1 MKAVVLV
8 GGFGT
13 RLRPLTLARPKQ
25 MLPVGHVTMLEQ
37 VIARLGECGV
47 TEVVLSL
54 GYRPDVFTT
63 AFPDQL
69 CAGVSL
75 VYAQEPEPLD
85 TAGAIAFAARAADIG
100 ETFFALNGDVLSD
113 IDLPALWRRHGE
125 LGTAATIALTPVDD
139 PSRYGVVVTDDSDRV
154 LEFVEK
160 PPAGSAPS
168 NWINAGSYVLEPS
181 VLDLIPANEK
191 VSIERVTFPKL
202 VEQGR
207 LAAIGDSAY
216 WLDAGTHETYL
227 QANTD
232 LVDGRRGSR
241 IDAIASTASVDQSAL
256 VGGSV
261 VGADAVIGADAIVE
275 HSVIMPRAVIESGA
289 VVRGSIVGEGSTV
302 GAGAILDSLSVV
314 GFGCSVGAG
323 QRLSH
328 ALVPPAEEW
337 S

>member
-37 VIARLGECGV
+37 VIHRLDACGV

-54 GYRPDVFTT
+54 GYRPDMFIE
-63 AFPDQL
+63 AFPDQR

-85 TAGAIAFAARAADIG
+85 TAGAIAFAARAAGID

-113 IDLPALWRRHGE
+113 IDLPALWQRHGE
-125 LGTAATIALTPVDD
+125 LETAATIALTPVDD
-139 PSRYGVVVTDDSDRV
+139 PSRYGVVVTDGDDRV
-154 LEFVEK
+154 TAFVEK
-160 PPAGSAPS
+160 PPPGSAPS

-181 VLDLIPANEK
+181 VLELIPANEK
-191 VSIERVTFPKL
+191 VSIERVTFPQL
-202 VEQGR
+202 VER
-207 LAAIGDSAY
+207 KLLAAIGDSSY
-216 WLDAGTHETYL
+216 WLDAGTRETYL

-232 LVDGRRGSR
+232 LVDGRRGER
-241 IDAIASTASVDQSAL
+241 IDAISVSANVDQSAL

-261 VGADAVIGADAIVE
+261 IGAGAVISAGAVVE
-275 HSVIMPRAVIESGA
+275 HSVIMAGAVIGAGA
-289 VVRGSIVGEGSTV
+289 VVRGSIVGGGSVV
-302 GAGAILDSLSVV
+302 GAGAFLDSLSVV
-314 GFGCSVGAG
+314 GFDCEVAAG
-323 QRLSH
+323 ERLSGG
-328 ALVPPAEEW
+328 LVPSEGEW